1 MDSRAS
7 PLTHN
12 TPAVPGSLRSSFKT
26 DKPQPI
32 HLRKAVLLTQSRKS
46 IFKNRSEETFES

>member
-12 TPAVPGSLRSSFKT
+12 TPALSASLRSSFKT
-26 DKPQPI
+26 DKPQLSNI
-32 HLRKAVLLTQSRKS
+32 RKAVLLTQSRKS